1 MIRIDEIYYNVFA
14 SAVQHRPRIGLH
26 WFDPFGSKKF
36 NDLVSYPQV
45 EGGHRIVFWDQE
57 PLYRDD
63 AKIFFDKFCE
73 IYRPPRDPMAHTIT
87 TLVTSEINSREV
99 KWVQDTYKIEN
110 TAHYF
115 FHGWAALDWY
125 RGYDHS
131 FLSIPWADRK
141 FDAHIFCPNNIV
153 GGQRTHRLKLFS
165 ALEQHDLI
173 ANNLISFPAVCPYEK
188 ISVQELLCQHGLQGT
203 NIDLPLV
210 IDKDKNHADDSHKI
224 DFWQQAQKSF
234 CHVVTETAYDDSRTH
249 ITEKTFKPI
258 VLQQPF
264 MIVGTPGS
272 LSYLK
277 NYGFK
282 TFDLLWDEGYDQAS
296 DNDRINLI
304 VKNLIQINSWNNSEL
319 KDAQHQI
326 NSIVEH
332 NFRWFYGEF
341 QHVLWRELTEMIDQW
356 R

>member
-1 MIRIDEIYYNVFA
+1 MIRIDEIYYNVFV
-14 SAVQHRPRIGLH
+14 SALQHRPQVGLH
-26 WFDPFGSKKF
+26 WFDPFGSKNFK
-36 NDLVSYPQV
+36 DLVSRTCIDH
-45 EGGHRIVFWDQE
+45 GHRILFWDQE

-73 IYRPPRDPMAHTIT
+73 TYRPPRDPPWHTT
-87 TLVTSEINSREV
+87 VTLVTSELNSREV

-125 RGYDHS
+125 RGYQHS
-131 FLSIPWADRK
+131 FLSIPFDQRK
-141 FDAHIFCPNNIV
+141 ITNRIFCPNNIV
-153 GGQRTHRLKLFS
+153 GGRREHRLKLFS
-165 ALEQHDLI
+165 LMEQHDLI
-173 ANNLISFPAVCPYEK
+173 SNNYVSFPAVCPHER
-188 ISVQELLCQHGLQGT
+188 ISVQALLRQHNLKDTQ
-203 NIDLPLV
+203 IKLPLV
-210 IDKDKNHADDSHKI
+210 IDYDQNHANDSHKI
-224 DFWQQAQKSF
+224 NFWPQAQSSF

-249 ITEKTFKPI
+249 ITEKSFKPI
-258 VLQQPF
+258 VLRQPF

-282 TFDLLWDEGYDQAS
+282 TFDLLWDESYDQTN
-296 DNDRINLI
+296 DRDRINLI
-304 VKNLIQINSWNNSEL
+304 IQNLVKINSWTTAEL
-319 KDAQHQI
+319 KDAQQEV

-332 NFRWFYGEF
+332 NFQWFYTEF
-341 QHVLWRELTEMIDQW
+341 QHVLWKELTEMIDQW